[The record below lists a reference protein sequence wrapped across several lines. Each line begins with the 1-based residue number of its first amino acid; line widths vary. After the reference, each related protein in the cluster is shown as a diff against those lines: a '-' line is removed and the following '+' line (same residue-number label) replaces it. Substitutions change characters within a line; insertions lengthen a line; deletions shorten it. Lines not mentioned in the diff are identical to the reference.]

1 MNPTLATIDLAG
13 PGRLPAATRRSD
25 AMKSIL
31 ATMILLALTFSPLLL
46 ATDAWARAGGGG
58 SSGSRGSRSYSSP
71 SRSPSTSPAS
81 PSQPASPSYQQPAP
95 ARPGWGGG
103 FGGMLGGLL
112 VGGLIGGLL
121 FGHGMGGGIGLFEIV
136 IIAGLAW
143 LAFSYMRR
151 QQAGVPS
158 GYASPGGYGSM
169 PSSRYE
175 PTGGGTATLERPEA
189 PAGPSD
195 LERGVGHIRAM
206 DGGFD
211 PRALAETASD
221 VFFKVQGAW
230 TARTM
235 TSVAPLLTPEMAT
248 ALQRDC
254 DRLRAERRINRL
266 ENIAVRS
273 AEITEAW
280 QESGQDF
287 VTVHFL
293 ASLLDYTTDESGA
306 QVLEGSRT
314 EPVKFEEYWT
324 FTRPVGPG
332 PFRLSAIQQ
341 G

>member
-1 MNPTLATIDLAG
+1 MQ
-13 PGRLPAATRRSD
+13 RSD
-25 AMKSIL
+25 AMKRIL
-31 ATMILLALTFSPLLL
+31 TTTLLLALALSPLLL

-71 SRSPSTSPAS
+71 AKTPSTSPSS

-95 ARPGWGGG
+95 SRPGWGGG

-112 VGGLIGGLL
+112 VGGLVGSLL
-121 FGHGMGGGIGLFEIV
+121 FGHGMGGGFGGGIGLIEIA
-136 IIAGLAW
+136 IIAVLAW
-143 LAFSYMRR
+143 VAFSYMRR
-151 QQAGVPS
+151 QQAGAPS
-158 GYASPGGYGSM
+158 GYASAGGYGSAGYQSG
-169 PSSRYE
+169 PSARYE
-175 PTGGGTATLERPEA
+175 PTGGGTATMERPMPAA
-189 PAGPSD
+189 PAAPSD
-195 LERGVGHIRAM
+195 LERGLGYLRGL

-230 TARTM
+230 TARSM
-235 TSVAPLLTPEMAT
+235 ASVASLLTPEMAT
-248 ALQRDC
+248 TLQRDC
-254 DRLRAERRINRL
+254 DRLRAERKINRL

-273 AEITEAW
+273 AEVTEAW

-332 PFRLSAIQQ
+332 SFRLSAIQQ

>member
-1 MNPTLATIDLAG
+1 
-13 PGRLPAATRRSD
+13 
-25 AMKSIL
+25 
-31 ATMILLALTFSPLLL
+31 
-46 ATDAWARAGGGG
+46 
-58 SSGSRGSRSYSSP
+58 
-71 SRSPSTSPAS
+71 
-81 PSQPASPSYQQPAP
+81 
-95 ARPGWGGG
+95 
-103 FGGMLGGLL
+103 
-112 VGGLIGGLL
+112 
-121 FGHGMGGGIGLFEIV
+121 
-136 IIAGLAW
+136 
-143 LAFSYMRR
+143 
-151 QQAGVPS
+151 
-158 GYASPGGYGSM
+158 
-169 PSSRYE
+169 
-175 PTGGGTATLERPEA
+175 
-189 PAGPSD
+189 
-195 LERGVGHIRAM
+195 M

-230 TARTM
+230 TARSMAGVT
-235 TSVAPLLTPEMAT
+235 TLLTPEMAT

-254 DRLRAERRINRL
+254 DRLRAERKINRL

-273 AEITEAW
+273 AEVSEAW

-293 ASLLDYTTDESGA
+293 ASLLDYTTDDSGA